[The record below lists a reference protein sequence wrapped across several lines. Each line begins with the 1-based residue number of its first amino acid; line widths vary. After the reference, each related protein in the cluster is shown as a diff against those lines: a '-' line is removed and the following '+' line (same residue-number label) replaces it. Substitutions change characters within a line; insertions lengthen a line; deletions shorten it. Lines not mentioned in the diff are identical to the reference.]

1 MKRENLIKLIDAFGS
16 SPRKRFTEFED
27 KTGINKDTLK
37 QFYHGKQKLNNE
49 NITQINEAFP
59 EYVYWLATSK
69 TIPEAGQISP
79 ELEEVANSYGE
90 TGTDT
95 Q

>member
-1 MKRENLIKLIDAFGS
+1 MKRENLIKLIDYVGS

-37 QFYHGKQKLNNE
+37 QFYHGKQKLNHE
-49 NITQINEAFP
+49 NINQIHEAFP
-59 EYVYWLATSK
+59 EYVYWLATGK

-79 ELEEVANSYGE
+79 ELDKIVE
-90 TGTDT
+90 TYEDTGMDT